1 MGERGI
7 RHREGLTPHPTAHSQ
22 FEMNESRTLTL
33 GRWTL
38 DVERSAFGIV
48 RGPSGGTDMK
58 PSTDTDTLS
67 TQANEAVD
75 NPVVGIDQSAGD
87 FQYDVNYEFDAGTG
101 LSEKT
106 VEYISAVKKEAPWI
120 LEFRKKA
127 LKTFQSMPL
136 PTHWATK
143 DLENIDFDKIRY
155 YLAQGQKPK
164 RTWDEVPE
172 DIKKTFERLGI
183 PEQERKF
190 LAGVEA
196 QFDSEA
202 AYSNIKEIVAKQGV
216 IFVNS
221 TEGLREHPELFKKW
235 FGKVIP
241 TSDNKF
247 AALNSAVF
255 SGGSFI
261 YVPPGVK
268 VAQPLQAYFRIN
280 AENFGQFE
288 RTLIIADEGSE
299 VTYMEGCTAP
309 KFSTSTLHSAVVELV
324 ALKGAKIQYIT
335 VQNWAPNVYNLVT
348 KRGIAHEE
356 AEIKWIDCNLGSR
369 LTMKYPG
376 VVLKGRKA
384 RGEVI
389 SIALANDGQHQD
401 TGAKMIHAAD
411 ETTSTIVSKSI
422 SVGQGRATYRGQIH
436 IPKHL
441 KGCKNNTECDAL
453 LINTN
458 SRTDTYPAITVRGD
472 KHATQHEASVS
483 KVSEDMIFYM
493 QQRGLT
499 EAQAMSLAVN
509 GFINDLARQ
518 FPMEY
523 SVELKRLIDLEMEGS
538 VG

>member
-1 MGERGI
+1 
-7 RHREGLTPHPTAHSQ
+7 
-22 FEMNESRTLTL
+22 
-33 GRWTL
+33 
-38 DVERSAFGIV
+38 
-48 RGPSGGTDMK
+48 MK
-58 PSTDTDTLS
+58 PPTEL
-67 TQANEAVD
+67 EAAPGAE
-75 NPVVGIDQSAGD
+75 NPVAGIDQSAGN
-87 FQYDVNYEFDAGTG
+87 FSYDVKYDFDAGTG
-101 LSEKT
+101 LNERT
-106 VEYISAVKKEAPWI
+106 VDYISAVKKEAAW
-120 LEFRKKA
+120 LHDFRQKA
-127 LKTFQSMPL
+127 LQVFTSKPL
-136 PTHWATK
+136 PTHWSTR
-143 DLENIDFDKIRY
+143 DLENIHFDKIRY
-155 YLAQGQKPK
+155 YLSQGQKPK
-164 RTWDEVPE
+164 RTWDEVPD

-202 AYSNIKEIVAKQGV
+202 AYSNIKEAVAKQGV

-221 TEGLREHPELFKKW
+221 TEGLREHPEIFRPW

-247 AALNSAVF
+247 SALNSAVF

-268 VAQPLQAYFRIN
+268 VSHPLQAYFRIN

-288 RTLIIADEGSE
+288 RTLIIADEGAE

-335 VQNWAPNVYNLVT
+335 VQNWANNVFNLVT
-348 KRGIAHEE
+348 KRGLAHEE
-356 AEIKWIDCNLGSR
+356 SEIKWIDCNIGSR

-384 RGEVI
+384 RGEVL

-401 TGAKMIHAAD
+401 TGAKMVHAAD
-411 ETTSTIVSKSI
+411 ETTSNIIAKSI
-422 SVGQGRATYRGQIH
+422 SVGQGRSTYRGVVH
-436 IPKHL
+436 IPRHL

-458 SRTDTYPAITVRGD
+458 SRTDTYPSITVRGD
-472 KHATQHEASVS
+472 RHATQHEASVS
-483 KVSEDMIFYM
+483 KISSEQIFYM

-499 EAQAMSLAVN
+499 EAQAMSLSVN
-509 GFINDLARQ
+509 GFINELARQ

>member
-1 MGERGI
+1 MSEI
-7 RHREGLTPHPTAHSQ
+7 TDNETIAAPAEETA
-22 FEMNESRTLTL
+22 
-33 GRWTL
+33 
-38 DVERSAFGIV
+38 VE
-48 RGPSGGTDMK
+48 
-58 PSTDTDTLS
+58 
-67 TQANEAVD
+67 
-75 NPVVGIDQSAGD
+75 NPAVGIDQTVGD
-87 FQYDVNYEFDAGTG
+87 FTYDVKYDFDAGTG
-101 LSEKT
+101 LSPAT
-106 VEYISAVKKEAPWI
+106 VDYISKVKNEEPW
-120 LEFRKKA
+120 LREFRHKA
-127 LKTFQSMPL
+127 LKVFESKPM

-143 DLENIDFDKIRY
+143 DLENIDFSKIRY
-155 YLAQGQKPK
+155 YLSQGQKPK
-164 RTWDEVPE
+164 RTWEEVPD
-172 DIKKTFERLGI
+172 DIKRTFERLGI

-196 QFDSEA
+196 QFDSES
-202 AYSNIKEIVAKQGV
+202 AYSNIKEIVKKQGV

-221 TEGLREHPELFKKW
+221 TEGLRDHPEIFRKW

-241 TSDNKF
+241 TGDNKF
-247 AALNSAVF
+247 SALNSAVF

-288 RTLIIADEGSE
+288 RTLIIADEGAE

-309 KFSTSTLHSAVVELV
+309 KFTTSTLHSAVVELV

-348 KRGIAHEE
+348 KRGLAMED
-356 AEIKWIDCNLGSR
+356 AEIKWIDCNIGSR

-376 VVLKGRKA
+376 VVMKGRRA

-401 TGAKMIHAAD
+401 TGAKMVHAAD

-422 SVGQGRATYRGQIH
+422 SVGEGRATYRGVVH

-472 KHATQHEASVS
+472 GNYVQHEASVS
-483 KVSEDMIFYM
+483 KVNEEQIFYM

-499 EAQAMSLAVN
+499 EGEAMSLAVN
-509 GFINDLARQ
+509 GFVNDLVRQ

>member
-1 MGERGI
+1 MSIDTQAAIDINRSMGNFSFPERHVHDAGI
-7 RHREGLTPHPTAHSQ
+7 GLSAETIDYISRVKDEAEWIREFRHR
-22 FEMNESRTLTL
+22 
-33 GRWTL
+33 
-38 DVERSAFGIV
+38 
-48 RGPSGGTDMK
+48 
-58 PSTDTDTLS
+58 
-67 TQANEAVD
+67 
-75 NPVVGIDQSAGD
+75 
-87 FQYDVNYEFDAGTG
+87 
-101 LSEKT
+101 
-106 VEYISAVKKEAPWI
+106 
-120 LEFRKKA
+120 A
-127 LKTFQSMPL
+127 LKTFLQKPL
-136 PTHWATK
+136 PTHWASK
-143 DLENIDFDKIRY
+143 DLENIDFNKIRY
-155 YLAQGQKPK
+155 YLSSGQRPT
-164 RTWDEVPE
+164 RSWDEVP
-172 DIKKTFERLGI
+172 DDVKQTFERLGI

-202 AYSNIKEIVAKQGV
+202 AYSNIKESLEKQGV

-221 TEGLREHPELFKKW
+221 TEGLREHPEIFRKW

-241 TSDNKF
+241 TGDNKF
-247 AALNSAVF
+247 SALNSAVF

-268 VAQPLQAYFRIN
+268 VTHPLQAYFRIN

-309 KFSTSTLHSAVVELV
+309 KFETATLHSAVVELV
-324 ALKGAKIQYIT
+324 AMPHAKIQYIT
-335 VQNWAPNVYNLVT
+335 VQNWSANVFNLVT
-348 KRGIAHEE
+348 KRGVAHEN
-356 AEIKWIDCNLGSR
+356 AEVRWIDCNIGSR

-376 VVLKGRKA
+376 VVMKGRKA

-411 ETTSTIVSKSI
+411 ETTSNIVSKSI
-422 SVGQGRATYRGQIH
+422 SVGKGRATYRGQVY

-441 KGCKNNTECDAL
+441 KGCRNNTECDAL
-453 LINTN
+453 LINAH
-458 SRTDTYPAITVRGD
+458 SRTDTYPAITVRGNR
-472 KHATQHEASVS
+472 HNTQHEASVS
-483 KVSEDMIFYM
+483 QVSEDQIFYM
-493 QQRGLT
+493 KQRGLS
-499 EAQAMSLAVN
+499 EAEAMSLSVN
-509 GFINDLARQ
+509 GFINDLVRE